1 MNLLFLG
8 GAPIIVPLIPLV
20 GAIIFLYVAVKSHK
34 GGSEK
39 YVKDPDGLTGKWVK
53 DGVKISYLKNGY
65 FWFSMIC
72 LAATIGIVLWMYSD
86 R

>member
-1 MNLLFLG
+1 MDLSFLG
-8 GAPIIVPLIPLV
+8 GGLIVVPLITLV
-20 GAIIFLYVAVKSHK
+20 GAVIFFLVAMKSRK

-53 DGVKISYLKNGY
+53 DGVKISLLKNGY
-65 FWFSMIC
+65 FIFSMIC
-72 LAATIGIVLWMYSD
+72 VAATIGILLWMYSD